1 MEEILKKAV
10 DTWGEDAQIMAAIQ
24 EMAELIKEL
33 TDIRRNR
40 TDENKLASEIAD
52 VQIMLEQLKYIFSKK
67 YQNFENLIEEEKN
80 QKIIKI
86 NNKLNCKIH

>member
-1 MEEILKKAV
+1 MKDILKKAV

-67 YQNFENLIEEEKN
+67 YENFEKIIEEEKN
-80 QKIIKI
+80 KKIIKI
-86 NNKLNCKIH
+86 INKLNCKIH

>member
-80 QKIIKI
+80 KKIIKI